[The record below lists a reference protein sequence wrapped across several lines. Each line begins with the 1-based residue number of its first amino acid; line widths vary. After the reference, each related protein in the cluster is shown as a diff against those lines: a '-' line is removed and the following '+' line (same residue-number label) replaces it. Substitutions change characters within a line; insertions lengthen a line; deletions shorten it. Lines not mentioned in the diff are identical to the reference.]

1 MMIDIRPVIING
13 WVALRL
19 LCAGFSVRIK
29 KDLPK
34 ARPKP
39 LHWNKLK
46 VWWSKY
52 CSGVVDYEDSR
63 RTGFLQVCMQLV
75 SLIVSFIRNRRFAF
89 IF

>member
-19 LCAGFSVRIK
+19 LFAGFSVRIK

-39 LHWNKLK
+39 SHWNKLK

-52 CSGVVDYEDSR
+52 CSGFVDYDTAAELGSYR
-63 RTGFLQVCMQLV
+63 SIC
-75 SLIVSFIRNRRFAF
+75 SW
-89 IF
+89 